1 MRVSKNTSKPVSS
14 IYHIKREFFS
24 ELLKRYFH
32 DKMRQQRG
40 EQETIKPAE
49 RASFLFAAW
58 RAVTPWCNG
67 STRDFGSLDPG
78 SNPGG
83 VAILFF

>member
-1 MRVSKNTSKPVSS
+1 MRVSKNTPKPVAI

-49 RASFLFAAW
+49 RAKF
-58 RAVTPWCNG
+58 
-67 STRDFGSLDPG
+67 
-78 SNPGG
+78 
-83 VAILFF
+83 